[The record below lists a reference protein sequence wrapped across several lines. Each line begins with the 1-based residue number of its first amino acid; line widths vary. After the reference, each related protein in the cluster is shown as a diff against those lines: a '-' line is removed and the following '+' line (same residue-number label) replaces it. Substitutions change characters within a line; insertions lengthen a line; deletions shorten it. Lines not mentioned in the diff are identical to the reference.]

1 MCQSRVLVPGICCG
15 AGWLP
20 AAGWPPRRCRC
31 GRSRRTTAP
40 ACRAAAGPGPGVQLH
55 RLRRRGIQNQ
65 EAFKIRPLSLS
76 ATGMPV

>member
-55 RLRRRGIQNQ
+55 WLRRRTSPGGIQNQ
-65 EAFKIRPLSLS
+65 TPQS
-76 ATGMPV
+76 V